1 MFPPIS
7 DPTEPPARSLWSAFR
22 DAADL
27 AIAFLTLESYGLH
40 DLCPAAG
47 PDHPRR
53 HELRA
58 RAHTRRPGASTPQP
72 PPVPRPRDAGGCAA
86 LDGGTCAFAT
96 TRGAVR
102 RQRV

>member
-7 DPTEPPARSLWSAFR
+7 DPTELPARSLWSAIR

-40 DLCPAAG
+40 DLRLSTG

-58 RAHTRRPGASTPQP
+58 RPHAPFGRQHPAAATGRPPS
-72 PPVPRPRDAGGCAA
+72 
-86 LDGGTCAFAT
+86 
-96 TRGAVR
+96 
-102 RQRV
+102 